1 MARSDTGCLG
11 KEIGKVFETAK
22 IVMDGKFTLEEA
34 MEFLEGIDGALVG
47 IVEEELVDRGV
58 VGVDRWLRDLNHLHQ
73 ASGDSG
79 VEP

>member
-1 MARSDTGCLG
+1 VPDVA

-47 IVEEELVDRGV
+47 IVEE
-58 VGVDRWLRDLNHLHQ
+58 DRWLWDLNHLHQ